1 MPSSSPAAIRKQV
14 SQRKPDP
21 VYLIVGDDDAEMS
34 ELTAALS
41 GLVDDELRAFN
52 LERLYAND
60 KGVSAFS
67 IVQAARTL
75 PMLGDRRVVVVLRA
89 EAILKPKRG
98 TAEEAEEAEGAKVA
112 EGAEGTEG
120 AEAAA
125 EAKGA
130 KGRKRAAKSSDIDEL
145 DRYIK
150 QPEPTSVLVLVAS
163 DVDRQRR
170 IYKTIQQQ
178 ATVVECWGLKGTK
191 DAKVSPWEAAR
202 AAETLVKQ
210 AVNAV
215 PQQIDAA
222 AVRLVASRAGTD
234 ISRLRADIE
243 RLLLYAAGKPKITL
257 QDAQEVVSGE
267 TAQDDWAVTNA
278 IARRD
283 AAEALRQLALSL
295 DSGGVSYQI
304 LGQLAWFVREKMTA
318 TDPKRVPAAID
329 ALFRT
334 DLELKSSG
342 GDPRILLERLVVE
355 LCRR

>member
-1 MPSSSPAAIRKQV
+1 MPVSTPAAVRAQV
-14 SQRKPDP
+14 SQGRADP

-34 ELTAALS
+34 QVTATIS
-41 GLVDDELRAFN
+41 GLVEEELRAFN
-52 LERLYAND
+52 LERVYANE
-60 KGVSAFS
+60 KGVSPFS
-67 IVQAARTL
+67 VVQAARTL

-89 EAILKPKRG
+89 EKFLKPKRRG
-98 TAEEAEEAEGAKVA
+98 SAGNAEGAGKDA
-112 EGAEGTEG
+112 EGAEEDAEG
-120 AEAAA
+120 AGGDLKALE
-125 EAKGA
+125 EYVQ
-130 KGRKRAAKSSDIDEL
+130 RPEL
-145 DRYIK
+145 S
-150 QPEPTSVLVLVAS
+150 TVLVLVAS

-170 IYKTIQQQ
+170 IYKTIQKQ
-178 ATVVECWGLKGTK
+178 ATIVECWGLRGSR
-191 DAKVSPWEAAR
+191 DARVHPAEAAR
-202 AAETLVKQ
+202 AAEALVRQ

-215 PQQIDAA
+215 PQQIDPA

-234 ISRLRADIE
+234 ISRLRADVE

-283 AAEALRQLALSL
+283 AGEALRQLALSL

-318 TDPKRVPAAID
+318 ADPKRVPAAVE

-342 GDPRILLERLVVE
+342 GDPRVLLERLVVE